1 MKYSLL
7 RNLSLAGF
15 LLLVFSACGP
25 DNIDIS
31 DLDKDDNDPDVVIC
45 NMTVT
50 IEESNQ
56 TPAYLYPVIEDGTP
70 PYTYLWSTGETSE
83 IVSLTTP
90 IPGEMDLY
98 TLEVTDSEG
107 CVATDTLELGDPCFG
122 LSVIIVDSL
131 LSGDL
136 YSFVY
141 GGSGTYTYEWSTGE
155 TTPDINVSVDGD
167 YTLIVTDS
175 DGCEVV
181 GFIEVLYSND
191 PCNGLSMIL
200 TEQPPGSGN
209 IYSSATGGLGGYSYS
224 WSTGQTTQDIVVT
237 NSGSYFCVVT
247 DYLGCMFEETI
258 DVVLDNPCNQY
269 DAIIGETPSG
279 SGILEASILFGGTP
293 PFSYL
298 WSTGETTNVIVAPE
312 NGFYGVTITDS
323 EGCVYPAGY
332 NVTLGADPCSMFN
345 VVLAEQPPGSGA
357 IYSQVIGGTAP
368 YSYLWSTGEISPNIQ
383 VNALGTYT
391 LVVTDDEGCITSTTI
406 EI

>member
-25 DNIDIS
+25 DNIDIT
-31 DLDKDDNDPDVVIC
+31 DLDKDENDPDVVIC
-45 NMTVT
+45 NMTV
-50 IEESNQ
+50 ELVESFQ
-56 TPAYLYPVIEDGTP
+56 TTVLLNSIVTDGTQ
-70 PYTYLWSTGETSE
+70 PYSYLWSTGETTQE
-83 IVSLTTP
+83 ITP
-90 IPGEMDLY
+90 NSHGWYSI
-98 TLEVTDSEG
+98 EVTDVEG
-107 CVATDTLELGDPCFG
+107 CVAN
-122 LSVIIVDSL
+122 DS
-131 LSGDL
+131 
-136 YSFVY
+136 F
-141 GGSGTYTYEWSTGE
+141 
-155 TTPDINVSVDGD
+155 
-167 YTLIVTDS
+167 
-175 DGCEVV
+175 EVV
-181 GFIEVLYSND
+181 NTNV
-191 PCNGLSMIL
+191 PCNGLSTII

-209 IYSSATGGLGGYSYS
+209 LYSSVTGGTLPYTYTWAPSGVS
-224 WSTGQTTQDIVVT
+224 TQDIVVT
-237 NSGSYFCVVT
+237 SSGLYSLGVM
-247 DYLGCMFEETI
+247 DGLGCWDFDTLT
-258 DVVLDNPCNQY
+258 VVLDNPCNQY

>member
-1 MKYSLL
+1 MKYSLFK
-7 RNLSLAGF
+7 NISFIAF

-25 DNIDIS
+25 DNLDMT
-31 DLDKDDNDPDVVIC
+31 DLDKDENDPDVVIC

-56 TPAYLYPVIEDGTP
+56 SPAHLTAVVEDGTP
-70 PYTYLWSTGETSE
+70 PYEYLWSTGETSE

-90 IPGEMDLY
+90 IPGGMDLY

-155 TTPDINVSVDGD
+155 TTPIINVSVDGD

-175 DGCEVV
+175 EGCEVV

-209 IYSSATGGLGGYSYS
+209 LYSSVTGGLGGYSYS
-224 WSTGQTTQDIVVT
+224 WSTGETTQDIVVT

-247 DYLGCMFEETI
+247 DDLGCMFTETI
-258 DVVLDNPCNQY
+258 EVILNDPCTQT
-269 DAIIGETPSG
+269 DAIISETPFG
-279 SGILEASILFGGTP
+279 SGILEAIVLFGGTAP
-293 PFSYL
+293 LSYQ

-312 NGFYGVTITDS
+312 NGFYEVVITDA
-323 EGCVYPAGY
+323 EGCVWAAGY
-332 NVTLGADPCSMFN
+332 NVSLGGDPCSMFN
-345 VVLAEQPPGSGA
+345 VALAEQPPGSGA

-368 YSYLWSTGEISPNIQ
+368 YSYLWSTGETSPNIQ

-391 LVVTDDEGCITSTTI
+391 LVVTDAEGCVNTVTI